1 MPRGARPALACALLA
16 AVAASGC
23 ALRQTTSAKT
33 YVLDP
38 LPSAAVTP
46 APKPASV
53 VGVLKV
59 IVPGWVDRPQIT
71 SRTATGEVVT
81 DEYARWGEPIE
92 RGMQRVLAENLA
104 ILVPDRR
111 FITAP
116 YPPGDEPGLRVE
128 VIVSEVARQA
138 DGSVILESRWAV
150 LGPRAGTLVQSRSR
164 QRTIPSVPGASG
176 SVLGMNETLAGLARE
191 IAEALKALPT
201 TQGQ

>member
-1 MPRGARPALACALLA
+1 MAALAT
-16 AVAASGC
+16 SGC

-38 LPSAAVTP
+38 MPGASATA
-46 APKPASV
+46 APKPVSL

-116 YPPGDEPGLRVE
+116 FPPGDEPGLRVA
-128 VIVSEVARQA
+128 VIVSEMARQA
-138 DGSVILESRWAV
+138 DGSVVLESRWAV
-150 LGPRAGTLVQSRSR
+150 LAARGGTLVQSRSR
-164 QRTIPSVPGASG
+164 QRTTPSIPGASG
-176 SVLGMNETLAGLARE
+176 SVLGMNETLAGLSRE
-191 IAEALKALPT
+191 IAEALKNLPVE
-201 TQGQ
+201 GQ

>member
-1 MPRGARPALACALLA
+1 MPRLVRPVLVLGLLA
-16 AVAASGC
+16 AVGSSGC

-38 LPSAAVTP
+38 LPAASGAAPSARPTG
-46 APKPASV
+46 V

-71 SRTATGEVVT
+71 GRTATGEVAT

-104 ILVPDRR
+104 ILVPDLR

-116 YPPGDEPGLRVE
+116 FPPGDEPRLRIE

-138 DGSVILESRWAV
+138 DGSVLLESRWAV

-176 SVLGMNETLAGLARE
+176 SVLGMNETLAGLSRE
-191 IAEALKALPT
+191 IAEALKNLP
-201 TQGQ
+201 QPGQ